1 MCAVFAFWLYRSV
14 VAIEYKL
21 RGSFTVEATVIVS
34 FLSLLIAFVVM
45 LGFYGHD
52 RAVAKSTANELAMK
66 ASLWGSR
73 YVLSGINEV
82 DYEAMK
88 ADESI
93 DICDVESIGYEWLQK
108 RLFIGKVKSVQIF
121 QGILNRNV
129 EVEIYIDFKLWRS
142 MFSQKFRADAVW
154 IDSKELPRINKE
166 TGEER

>member
-1 MCAVFAFWLYRSV
+1 MCTVFVFWVYGSV
-14 VAIEYKL
+14 VAIECKL

-34 FLSLLIAFVVM
+34 FLCILIAFVIM

-52 RAVAKSTANELAMK
+52 RAVVKSTANELAMK

-73 YVLSGINEV
+73 YVLTELNEV

-88 ADESI
+88 ADAPI
-93 DICDVESIGYEWLQK
+93 DICDVETIGYEWLQK

-121 QGILNRNV
+121 QKILNRNV
-129 EVEIYIDFKLWRS
+129 EVEIHIDFKLWRF
-142 MFSQKFRADAVW
+142 MFSQNFRADAVW